1 MKSYHSQFPV
11 RLKAILHKGIWAGST
26 QLIFSL
32 IFFVVSA
39 QLAVAAS
46 HPNMYINQKEI
57 DAIKNK
63 ITANTQP
70 WAGAYSTVIS
80 AAKSM
85 LTKSP
90 VSVTFQGK
98 SSRQYFTEKPYC
110 GWPDG
115 CRDGQINPNADRGDY
130 IAAIKLGDAVR
141 DLGLAYAFTG
151 EAQYAEKAI
160 EFIRIWS
167 VNPDTS
173 MKPTTAAGN
182 RIELFITL
190 PGYLYGAD
198 LIWNYAGWNVD
209 EKTTFRNW
217 VQTLGNQAMSS
228 GAGNNNFAN
237 WRVVLIAA
245 AGALLDDSTLL
256 DFAAMEWKR
265 LLPLQMNGEG
275 SATAGIMGQEQG
287 RSKGLH
293 YSLYAINAMIQGAEI
308 LRHRN
313 VDLYRYKDNKGRGL
327 ELALDFITPYAI
339 NPAAWTAA
347 GYPQITTITQDDSMA
362 LYELAYSHYKKPLYL
377 DAINR
382 WTRPLDDIRV
392 MGINTL
398 THANL
403 FDLDSTPLL
412 TVAPRITTQ
421 PSSQTVDEGATAT
434 FSVTASDSATL
445 NFQWFRNGSAISG
458 ATNARYTVERVSS
471 ADNGAVYR
479 CEISNSAGRVVSN
492 DAILTVQMDITAP
505 TIDAGMVRD
514 SDQVDILFSEVVTA
528 TSAEITGNYQITPDI
543 AVLSA
548 TLTDE
553 GRTVQLQVS
562 DLADGVNYTITVN
575 GIQDRASTANEI
587 APGSNI
593 SLVYEP
599 GEGFENGIIPV
610 GWSPLVASRWSMVMD
625 EGDNALHLN
634 TTSYSPLTGE
644 RPGEIIL
651 LPNTYEDFTFG
662 VQAKLDEPVS
672 NANAD
677 YVLVFGYQDK
687 NNYYYMMFNDAQNN
701 TQLFRVV
708 DGSREELNT
717 ASSDWVTDAAYHT
730 VEISRQG
737 NWIEVRFDNAVIL
750 QTTDSTFGAGQLGLG
765 SYNDSAYFDNV
776 RVVGTANVIPSMVD
790 GTPPSIPINVTTTLV
805 GINTINLNWN
815 AAEDVESGI
824 TSYKIY
830 RDDILQEAVDGTSY
844 SDNGLQASTTYRY
857 TIAAVNGADLE
868 SSKSAE
874 LIVSTDSND
883 TTPVADSGGAGAVGW
898 FDILL
903 ALFGV
908 SMLVVRYRL
917 KDTVL
922 SETISS

>member
-1 MKSYHSQFPV
+1 MKAYHPQFPI
-11 RLKAILHKGIWAGST
+11 RRKAMPHKGIWNGFT

-32 IFFVVSA
+32 LFFVVSA

-46 HPNMYINQKEI
+46 HPNMYINQEDI

-63 ITANTQP
+63 VTANVQP
-70 WAGAYSTVIS
+70 WAGAYSKVIE
-80 AAKSM
+80 AAKST

-209 EKTTFRNW
+209 EKATFRNW
-217 VQTLGNQAMSS
+217 VQTLGNQAVSS

-287 RSKGLH
+287 RTKGLH

-313 VDLYRYKDNKGRGL
+313 VDLYSYKDHKGRGL

-339 NPAAWTAA
+339 NPAAWTAT
-347 GYPQITTITQDDSMA
+347 GYQQITTITQNDSMA
-362 LYELAYSHYKKPLYL
+362 LYELAYSQYKKPLYL

-382 WTRPLDDIRV
+382 WTRPLDEIRV

-398 THANL
+398 THANR
-403 FDLDSTPLL
+403 FDLDSTPLP

-434 FSVTASDSATL
+434 FSVTASGSATL

-458 ATNARYTVERVSS
+458 ATNASYTVEQVSS

-479 CEISNSAGRVVSN
+479 CEINNSAGRVVSD
-492 DAILTVQMDITAP
+492 DASLTVQMDITAP
-505 TIDAGMVRD
+505 TIDAGMVRGF
-514 SDQVDILFSEVVTA
+514 DQVDILFSEAVTIA
-528 TSAEITGNYQITPDI
+528 SAEMSGNYQITPNI
-543 AVLSA
+543 TVLGA
-548 TLTDE
+548 TLMDD

-562 DLADGVNYTITVN
+562 DLADGVGYTITVN
-575 GIQDRASTANEI
+575 GIQDRSSGANDV

-593 SLVYEP
+593 SVVYESS
-599 GEGFENGIIPV
+599 EGFENGIIPV
-610 GWSPLVASRWSMVMD
+610 GWSPLIASRWSVVMN

-651 LPNTYEDFTFG
+651 LPNSYEDFTFE
-662 VQAKLDEPVS
+662 VQAKLNEPMS

-687 NNYYYMMFNDAQNN
+687 NNYYYMLFNNAQNN
-701 TQLFRVV
+701 TQLFRVI

-717 ASSDWVTDAAYHT
+717 ADSDWITDTAYHT
-730 VEISRQG
+730 VSIKRQD
-737 NWIEVRFDNAVIL
+737 NRIEVRFDNKVVL

-776 RVVGTANVIPSMVD
+776 RVVGTARVITGMVD
-790 GTPPSIPINVTTTLV
+790 TTPPLIPINVTTTLV
-805 GINTINLNWN
+805 GINTINLNWG
-815 AAEDVESGI
+815 AAEDMESGI

-830 RDDILQEAVDGTSY
+830 RDDILQETVDGISY

-857 TIAAVNGADLE
+857 AIAAVNGAGLE
-868 SSKSAE
+868 STKSAE
-874 LIVSTDSND
+874 LVVSTDSND
-883 TTPVADSGGAGAVGW
+883 TPPVSDGGGAGAMSW
-898 FDILL
+898 FDMLL
-903 ALFGV
+903 VLFGV
-908 SMLVVRYRL
+908 GMLTARYRL
-917 KDTVL
+917 PRK
-922 SETISS
+922 ISQRD